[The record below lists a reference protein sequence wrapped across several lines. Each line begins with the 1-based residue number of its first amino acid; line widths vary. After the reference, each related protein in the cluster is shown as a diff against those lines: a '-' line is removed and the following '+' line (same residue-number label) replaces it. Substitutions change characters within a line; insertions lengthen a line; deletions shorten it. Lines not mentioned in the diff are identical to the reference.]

1 MKRGLTV
8 AVCALLASTA
18 MAQEIITHELAR
30 VVRVQP
36 ITNTRAY
43 TVPRQTCTVVEQ
55 VAPAATPSSGEV
67 VNNPQKNLSERCVT
81 YSDREFKTDIIAYD
95 VMFEY
100 RGQLRTTR
108 FNHDPGNS
116 VRVKVVTRIYAVE

>member
-1 MKRGLTV
+1 MKRVLI
-8 AVCALLASTA
+8 AALCAIASTA
-18 MAQEIITHELAR
+18 MAQEIVTYELAR

-43 TVPRQTCTVVEQ
+43 TVPRQTCTAVEQ
-55 VAPAATPSSGEV
+55 VAPAPAPTNGDIIQG
-67 VNNPQKNLSERCVT
+67 PQKNLTERCMV

-108 FNHDPGNS
+108 FNHDPGNA

>member
-1 MKRGLTV
+1 MKRGLIV
-8 AVCALLASTA
+8 ALCAFASTA
-18 MAQEIITHELAR
+18 IAQEIVTHELAR

-36 ITNTRAY
+36 ITSTRAY

-55 VAPAATPSSGEV
+55 VTPAAQPANGQV
-67 VNNPQKNLSERCVT
+67 IDNPQKNLSERCMT